1 MSIFKYTVV
10 AYRYANTFA
19 FFGLVAVQV
28 CISYPKS
35 ECQSVSIVCEM
46 FLVSWGQIEISYSE
60 FRSYPNIGSPSIP
73 VQQNEQMRFVKE

>member
-46 FLVSWGQIEISYSE
+46 FLVS
-60 FRSYPNIGSPSIP
+60 
-73 VQQNEQMRFVKE
+73 